1 MTNKEIGVTHM
12 TNKELIKDK
21 IISYLKE
28 NPINLNTYEYVK
40 YADYDFKKINLSN
53 VLKFNYVNNILEKDL
68 SPIENLVDEIEDDII
83 KSFYL
88 YDYNETLK
96 IIINRFTDNN
106 KLIEELIC
114 DDDITNNLIINSN
127 RKEIYNNYYVFVD
140 ILLDQENLNTEGDIL
155 LSSIDMIKD
164 HFNDKED
171 LDLNQIDPITKTLFK
186 SQGYEI
192 EELLDKDS
200 LFLNS
205 FLEEINNTSYE
216 PIVYLVHRK
225 MFLSDII
232 YLLEKEILTIS
243 TDDVIGL
250 FNPIQGGGSI
260 IDIKLEKNIDI
271 PLGYIYLSNSY
282 NSSYGYSSSEIY
294 GNLV

>member
-1 MTNKEIGVTHM
+1 M

-21 IISYLKE
+21 VISYLKE

-40 YADYDFKKINLSN
+40 YADYDFKKIDLSN
-53 VLKFNYVNNILEKDL
+53 VLKFNYVNNVLEKDL

-88 YDYNETLK
+88 YDYNEVLK

-106 KLIEELIC
+106 ELIEELIY
-114 DDDITNNLIINSN
+114 DDDIANNLIINSN

-225 MFLSDII
+225 MSLSDIKD
-232 YLLEKEILTIS
+232 LLEKEILTIS

-260 IDIKLEKNIDI
+260 IDIQLEKDVDI
-271 PLGYIYLSNSY
+271 PLDYIYLSNVY
-282 NSSYGYSSSEIY
+282 NSSYGYSSVSVY
-294 GNLV
+294 GNLI

>member
-21 IISYLKE
+21 VISYLKE
-28 NPINLNTYEYVK
+28 NPINLNTYEYIK
-40 YADYDFKKINLSN
+40 YTDYDFKKIDLSN

-83 KSFYL
+83 ESFYL

-106 KLIEELIC
+106 ELIEELIY

-140 ILLDQENLNTEGDIL
+140 ILLDQKNLNTEGDIL

-186 SQGYEI
+186 SQGYAI
-192 EELLDKDS
+192 EELLDKNS

-225 MFLSDII
+225 MSLSDII
-232 YLLEKEILTIS
+232 NLLEKEILTIS

-271 PLGYIYLSNSY
+271 PLSYIYLSNIY

>member
-1 MTNKEIGVTHM
+1 MTNKEI
-12 TNKELIKDK
+12 IKDK
-21 IISYLKE
+21 VISYLKE

-40 YADYDFKKINLSN
+40 YADYDFKKIDLSN
-53 VLKFNYVNNILEKDL
+53 VLKFNYVNNVLEKDL
-68 SPIENLVDEIEDDII
+68 SPIENLVDEIENDII

-88 YDYNETLK
+88 YEYNEVLK

-106 KLIEELIC
+106 ELIEELIY
-114 DDDITNNLIINSN
+114 DDDIANNLIINSN

-155 LSSIDMIKD
+155 LSSIDMIKN

-186 SQGYEI
+186 SQEYEI

-225 MFLSDII
+225 MSLNDII
-232 YLLEKEILTIS
+232 DLLEKEILTIS
-243 TDDVIGL
+243 TDDVIEL

>member
-1 MTNKEIGVTHM
+1 M

-21 IISYLKE
+21 VISYLKE

-40 YADYDFKKINLSN
+40 YADYDFKKIDLSN
-53 VLKFNYVNNILEKDL
+53 VLKFNYVNNVLEKDL

-88 YDYNETLK
+88 YDYNEVLK

-106 KLIEELIC
+106 ELIEELIY
-114 DDDITNNLIINSN
+114 DDDIANNLIINSN
-127 RKEIYNNYYVFVD
+127 RKEIYNNYYFFVD

-225 MFLSDII
+225 MSLSDIKD
-232 YLLEKEILTIS
+232 LLEKEILTIS

-260 IDIKLEKNIDI
+260 IDIQLEKDVDI
-271 PLGYIYLSNSY
+271 PLDYIYLSNVY
-282 NSSYGYSSSEIY
+282 NSSYGYSSVSVY
-294 GNLV
+294 GNLI

>member
-28 NPINLNTYEYVK
+28 NPINLNTYEYIK
-40 YADYDFKKINLSN
+40 YADYDFKKIDLSN
-53 VLKFNYVNNILEKDL
+53 VLKFNYVNNVLEKDL

-106 KLIEELIC
+106 ELIEELIY

-140 ILLDQENLNTEGDIL
+140 ILLDQENLNTKGDIL

-186 SQGYEI
+186 SQEYEI

-225 MFLSDII
+225 MSLSDIKD
-232 YLLEKEILTIS
+232 LLEKEILTIS

-260 IDIKLEKNIDI
+260 IDIKLEKNINI
-271 PLGYIYLSNSY
+271 PLGYIYLSNIY

>member
-12 TNKELIKDK
+12 TNKKIIKDK
-21 IISYLKE
+21 IISYLKK
-28 NPINLNTYEYVK
+28 NPINLNTYEYIK
-40 YADYDFKKINLSN
+40 YADYDFKKIDLSN

-106 KLIEELIC
+106 ELIEELIY

-171 LDLNQIDPITKTLFK
+171 LDLNQIDLITKTLFK

-225 MFLSDII
+225 MSLSDIKD
-232 YLLEKEILTIS
+232 LLEKEILTIS

-260 IDIKLEKNIDI
+260 IDIQLEKDVDI
-271 PLGYIYLSNSY
+271 PLDYIYLSNVY
-282 NSSYGYSSSEIY
+282 NSSYGYSSVSVY
-294 GNLV
+294 GNLI

>member
-1 MTNKEIGVTHM
+1 MTNKEI
-12 TNKELIKDK
+12 IKNK

-40 YADYDFKKINLSN
+40 YADYDFKNIKLSN
-53 VLKFNYVNNILEKDL
+53 VLKFNYVNDILEKDL
-68 SPIENLVDEIEDDII
+68 SPIENLVDEIENDII
-83 KSFYL
+83 NSFYL
-88 YDYNETLK
+88 YEYDDTLRE
-96 IIINRFTDNN
+96 IINEFTENS
-106 KLIEELIC
+106 KLIEDLLC
-114 DDDITNNLIINSN
+114 DADISENLIINSD
-127 RKEIYNNYYVFVD
+127 REEIYDNYYVFVD

-164 HFNDKED
+164 HFNNKED

-186 SQGYEI
+186 SQGYKI

-205 FLEEINNTSYE
+205 FLDEINNTCYE

-225 MFLSDII
+225 MSLSDIKD
-232 YLLEKEILTIS
+232 LLEKEVLTI
-243 TDDVIGL
+243 TPDDVIGL

-260 IDIKLEKNIDI
+260 MDIQLEKNVDI
-271 PLGYIYLSNSY
+271 PLDYIYLSNSY
-282 NSSYGYSSSEIY
+282 NANYGYSSAEIY